1 MYNLC
6 SQGVHKQT
14 NHYNNCKHAYLVR
27 NVQVLQLMASVNF
40 LQDLQD
46 LELNLTSRTLKM
58 NKSCTN
64 LARKTV

>member
-6 SQGVHKQT
+6 SQGAHKQT
-14 NHYNNCKHAYLVR
+14 NHYNNCKHAYLAR

-46 LELNLTSRTLKM
+46 LELNLTSLVLKM

>member
-14 NHYNNCKHAYLVR
+14 NHYNNCKHAHLAR
-27 NVQVLQLMASVNF
+27 NVQVLQLMVSEF

-46 LELNLTSRTLKM
+46 LELNLTSLALKM